1 MPLSS
6 MQLDRLQRSESVV
19 SRAIKAELSSRFDA
33 QETAFLERQLTQVRQ
48 QVYTVQYAE
57 LLGRSL
63 LPVATDIAPT
73 ADTYVYGVY
82 DRKGR
87 ARIAANGVDDI
98 PRIDLVAFE
107 VTGKVRNVE
116 AAYGWDINSMREAA
130 RLGMDLPMMKANA
143 AKAAIETAIDEMLA
157 FGDLSLSTGQSNV
170 GCAGLINNA
179 DVISQGIVTASFTTS
194 FAGLTADQQIANLN
208 QIANVAVN
216 ATSQRWLTD
225 TLAVSPAIYNT
236 AASTPRSSTS
246 DTSVLNW
253 FKQNNP
259 YVKNVVQWYRL
270 TGAGVGGKDRA
281 IAFKRDPLVLEA
293 VIPLEFEAL
302 PPQPTN
308 FEFVVPCWARCGGVK
323 IYQPPAVRYVDYTP

>member
-1 MPLSS
+1 
-6 MQLDRLQRSESVV
+6 MQLERIQRSEAIV
-19 SRAIKAELSSRFDA
+19 SRAIKSELSSRFDA

-48 QVYTVQYAE
+48 QIYTVQYAE

-63 LPVATDIAPT
+63 LPIATDIAPT
-73 ADTYVYGVY
+73 ADNYVYSVY

-87 ARIAANGVDDI
+87 ARIAANAVNDI

-130 RLGMDLPMMKANA
+130 RLGMDLPMLKANA
-143 AKAAIETAIDEMLA
+143 AKAAIETGIDEMLA

-179 DVISQGIVTASFTTS
+179 DVIAQGIVVPTNNTS
-194 FAGLTADQQIANLN
+194 FAALNADQQIANAN
-208 QIANVAVN
+208 QIANIIVSGSN
-216 ATSQRWLTD
+216 QRWLPD
-225 TLAVSPAIYNT
+225 TLAVSPAVYN
-236 AASTPRSSTS
+236 AMASTPRSTTS

-253 FKQNNP
+253 FKANNP

-270 TGAGVGGKDRA
+270 TGSGVGGKDRA
-281 IAFKRDPLVLEA
+281 IAFKRDPMVLEGI
-293 VIPLEFEAL
+293 IPLEFEAL

-308 FEFVVPCWARCGGVK
+308 FEFVVPCWARCGGCK
-323 IYQPPAVRYVDYTP
+323 IYQPQAVRYVDYTP